1 MQKDESWNPK
11 IKMSNLGP
19 KMDRPVN
26 FFENY
31 LKIITNPLQLPGA
44 GFSQKCSDRERT
56 EPRSSQKREF
66 LEAEDELWQHPEEGA
81 TNPART
87 IVLLLQLQA
96 RPGILER
103 PAPTEKSWKHGETE
117 AWQDTGTQ
125 VLASPATS
133 FFKRP
138 EHCDQKPSMLRFT
151 RLKICFT
158 WFPQAS

>member
-66 LEAEDELWQHPEEGA
+66 LEAEDELWQHPEESP
-81 TNPART
+81 TNPACT
-87 IVLLLQLQA
+87 LILLQLQA
-96 RPGILER
+96 RPGILKR
-103 PAPTEKSWKHGETE
+103 PAPAEKSGKHGKAE
-117 AWQDTGTQ
+117 AWQDTWTQ
-125 VLASPATS
+125 VLASANS
-133 FFKRP
+133 C
-138 EHCDQKPSMLRFT
+138 H
-151 RLKICFT
+151 
-158 WFPQAS
+158 QASRAL